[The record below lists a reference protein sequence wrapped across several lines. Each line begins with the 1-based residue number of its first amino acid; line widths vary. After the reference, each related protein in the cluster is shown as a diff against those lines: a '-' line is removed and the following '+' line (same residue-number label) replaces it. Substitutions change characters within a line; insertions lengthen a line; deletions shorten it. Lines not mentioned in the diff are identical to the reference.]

1 MKKISITMITLALA
15 GLASMSAYAGAWAK
29 NAQGWWYDNGNGT
42 WPAST
47 WQWIDGNNDG
57 IAESYYFNPSGYC
70 LTNTTTPDGYI
81 VNADGAWTVNGIIQT
96 KAVGMTTNTT
106 AFQQANQSNV
116 SYEEVL
122 KAYQTYM
129 RKKNTDKYNPIRYSL
144 VYLDGDNI
152 PELIYSTGNYHAE
165 GVRICT
171 YQNGKVYSI
180 TANGGDVFG
189 GYGSITYYPG
199 TGYFEADDA
208 HMGYEWDELYLQQG
222 TMAQEVCYTNYN
234 TGDDPGNGTTT
245 EYDEFRI
252 KGVNTTKANA
262 ENYRNQLVGALT
274 PSVFQYDNATK
285 LQ

>member
-1 MKKISITMITLALA
+1 MKKLRIAAATLALA

-57 IAESYYFNPSGYC
+57 VAECYYFNPSGYC
-70 LTNTTTPDGYI
+70 LTNATTPDGYM

-96 KAVGMTTNTT
+96 KAVGLTTN
-106 AFQQANQSNV
+106 ANKVQQSNQANIS
-116 SYEEVL
+116 SEEVL
-122 KAYQTYM
+122 KAYKTYM
-129 RKKNTDKYNPIRYSL
+129 RKKDTDSYNPIRYSL

-152 PELIYSTGNYHAE
+152 PELMYSTGNYHAV

-171 YQNGKVYSI
+171 YQNGKVYPI
-180 TANGGDVFG
+180 TAGDSEEFG
-189 GYGSITYYPG
+189 GYGSIAYYPG
-199 TGYFEADDA
+199 TGYFEEDDA
-208 HMGYEWDELYLQQG
+208 HMGYAWDALYLQQG
-222 TMAQEVCYTNYN
+222 TKAQEVCYTNYN

-252 KGVNTTKANA
+252 NGVDTTQANA
-262 ENYRNQLVGALT
+262 ENYRNQLVGSLT
-274 PSVFQYDNATK
+274 PTVFYYDKATK